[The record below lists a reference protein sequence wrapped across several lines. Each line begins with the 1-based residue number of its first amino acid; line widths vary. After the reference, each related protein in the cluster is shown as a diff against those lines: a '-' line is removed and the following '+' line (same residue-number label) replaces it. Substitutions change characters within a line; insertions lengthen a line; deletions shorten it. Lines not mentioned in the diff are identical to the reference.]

1 VLAVTV
7 TGACLAQTSVIE
19 FPLDRQVFQ
28 RNGEEWAE
36 VKVSGTGPKDAALVE
51 AKATLAAGL
60 RGEAQAWTVVARG
73 EQIKDGRFGGRGI

>member
-1 VLAVTV
+1 MRVARAVSIGVMAALLTE
-7 TGACLAQTSVIE
+7 TCLAQTSVIE

-51 AKATLAAGL
+51 AKATLAAGP
-60 RGEAQAWTVVARG
+60 GMDSG
-73 EQIKDGRFGGRGI
+73 CRFG